1 MILIMINQF
10 VTLAKA
16 SRLSVILNINH
27 IEIKE
32 PQKVVLLCHAIDEC
46 LSF

>member
-1 MILIMINQF
+1 M
-10 VTLAKA
+10 TLAKA

-27 IEIKE
+27 IEIKKS
-32 PQKVVLLCHAIDEC
+32 QKVVLLCHAIDEC